1 MRLQGE
7 GGWGRCCQ
15 AAGGGPGLEEG
26 TQACGGE
33 HTPGGVPGL
42 LWPRAGSE
50 VVRRGATL
58 DPGCRWAGGSVGSL
72 REGDSC
78 SSAQGLWA
86 LGGWG
91 GGLRVV
97 SVRGGA
103 GEVSGQGAGSRFYA

>member
-1 MRLQGE
+1 MLPGR
-7 GGWGRCCQ
+7 GGRPGPR
-15 AAGGGPGLEEG
+15 GGDPGL
-26 TQACGGE
+26 GGE

-58 DPGCRWAGGSVGSL
+58 GPGCRWAGGSVGSL

-78 SSAQGLWA
+78 SSAQGLWD

-91 GGLRVV
+91 GVCV
-97 SVRGGA
+97 WCQC
-103 GEVSGQGAGSRFYA
+103 GEVLGRCLGREQGPVFMPKG